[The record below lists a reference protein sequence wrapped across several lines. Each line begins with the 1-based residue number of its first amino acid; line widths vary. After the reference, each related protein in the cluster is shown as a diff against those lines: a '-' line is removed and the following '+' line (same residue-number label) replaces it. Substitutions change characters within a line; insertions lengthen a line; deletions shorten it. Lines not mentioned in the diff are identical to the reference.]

1 VWPDQADPVHRLG
14 FKIAVLDPGGAEC
27 AAAVMSDR
35 VVHGGLK
42 DAEKCR
48 ELAEGCDVVTLEI
61 EHVNCD
67 VLAELEGQGV
77 NVQPSAQSVRIIQ
90 DKLLQKQHFQEHGV
104 AVPQFMD
111 TPDVAAVAAAAEKY
125 GLPLCMKSRKG
136 GYDGRGNAILKSL
149 DEAQAC
155 LDSLGGPVYAE
166 QMASFT
172 KELAVNVAQST
183 TGEIAAHPCVETVQ
197 KDAQCAT
204 VIAPARISAEQCA
217 AAQELASKAVACL
230 PGCTGIV
237 GVELFLL
244 DDGSLLLNEV
254 APRPHNSAHYSIE
267 ACHTSQFE
275 QHIRAVCGMPLGDP
289 SMRVNCAVM
298 INVLGGG
305 AKQDATGD
313 DLVAATMA
321 PIELATKTKGAA
333 IHWYGKAGGFK
344 AKRKMGHITVCAETE
359 EAVDALAQ
367 PILVAAGQD

>member
-1 VWPDQADPVHRLG
+1 MCVFCSQADPVHRLG
-14 FKIAVLDPGGAEC
+14 FNIAVLDPGGAEC

-42 DAEKCR
+42 DAAKCK

-67 VLAELEGQGV
+67 ALEELEAAGV
-77 NVQPSAQSVRIIQ
+77 NVQPSAASVRIIQ
-90 DKLLQKQHFQEHGV
+90 DKLTQKQHFQDAGV

-111 TPDVAAVAAAAEKY
+111 TPDVAAVAAAAEKF

-136 GYDGRGNAILKSL
+136 GYDGRGNAILKTL
-149 DEAQAC
+149 DEAQSC
-155 LDSLGGPVYAE
+155 LDSLGGPVFAE

-172 KELAVNVAQST
+172 KELAVNVARST

-204 VIAPARISAEQCA
+204 VIAPARISEETRT
-217 AAQELASKAVACL
+217 AAQALAIKAVACL

-244 DDGSLLLNEV
+244 EDGSLLLNEV

-275 QHIRAVCGMPLGDP
+275 QHVRAVSGLPLGDP
-289 SMRVNCAVM
+289 SMRVNCSIM
-298 INVLGGG
+298 INILGGG
-305 AKQDATGD
+305 KS
-313 DLVAATMA
+313 L
-321 PIELATKTKGAA
+321 
-333 IHWYGKAGGFK
+333 
-344 AKRKMGHITVCAETE
+344 
-359 EAVDALAQ
+359 EAVGVGMNPIVALEIIIATEYNS
-367 PILVAAGQD
+367 